1 VASRRS
7 IDDEIEEMIEFELP
21 WPPSVNTYYRH
32 LSRGPMAGRTLISA
46 KGRTYRQ
53 DCIASLHEQNI
64 GTGMY
69 SGRLGLVIAAYPP
82 DRRKR
87 DLDNLLKATLDAL
100 VHTKIIRDDSDI
112 DELGIARRE
121 VMPGGRLVLRL
132 GNVSAMQ

>member
-1 VASRRS
+1 
-7 IDDEIEEMIEFELP
+7 
-21 WPPSVNTYYRH
+21 
-32 LSRGPMAGRTLISA
+32 
-46 KGRTYRQ
+46 
-53 DCIASLHEQNI
+53 
-64 GTGMY
+64 MY

-121 VMPGGRLVLRL
+121 VFPSGRLVLRL
-132 GNVSAMQ
+132 GNVSEMQ

>member
-1 VASRRS
+1 
-7 IDDEIEEMIEFELP
+7 
-21 WPPSVNTYYRH
+21 
-32 LSRGPMAGRTLISA
+32 MAGRTLISA

-53 DCIASLHEQNI
+53 DCIASLYEQNVPTGRYI
-64 GTGMY
+64 GK
-69 SGRLGLVIAAYPP
+69 LGLVIAAYPP

-100 VHTKIIRDDSDI
+100 VFAKVIKDDGDI

-121 VMPGGRLVLRL
+121 VTPGGRLVLRL

>member
-1 VASRRS
+1 MRQ
-7 IDDEIEEMIEFELP
+7 FELP

-53 DCIASLHEQNI
+53 DCIVSLHEQ
-64 GTGMY
+64 GVPTSQYVGK
-69 SGRLGLVIAAYPP
+69 LGLVIAAYPP

-100 VHTKIIRDDSDI
+100 VFAKVIKDDGDI

-121 VMPGGRLVLRL
+121 VTPGGRLVLRL

>member
-1 VASRRS
+1 
-7 IDDEIEEMIEFELP
+7 
-21 WPPSVNTYYRH
+21 
-32 LSRGPMAGRTLISA
+32 
-46 KGRTYRQ
+46 
-53 DCIASLHEQNI
+53 
-64 GTGMY
+64 MY

-100 VHTKIIRDDSDI
+100 VFAKVIKDDGDI

>member
-1 VASRRS
+1 
-7 IDDEIEEMIEFELP
+7 MIQFELP
-21 WPPSVNTYYRH
+21 WPPSVNSYYRH

-53 DCIASLHEQNI
+53 DCIESLYEQNVR
-64 GTGMY
+64 TGMY

-100 VHTKIIRDDSDI
+100 MFAKVIKDDGDI

>member
-1 VASRRS
+1 MVGGRFG
-7 IDDEIEEMIEFELP
+7 DYDTPKMIQFELP
-21 WPPSVNTYYRH
+21 WPPSVNSYYRH

-53 DCIASLHEQNI
+53 DCIAYLYEQNVR
-64 GTGMY
+64 TGMY

-100 VHTKIIRDDSDI
+100 MFAKVIKDDGDI